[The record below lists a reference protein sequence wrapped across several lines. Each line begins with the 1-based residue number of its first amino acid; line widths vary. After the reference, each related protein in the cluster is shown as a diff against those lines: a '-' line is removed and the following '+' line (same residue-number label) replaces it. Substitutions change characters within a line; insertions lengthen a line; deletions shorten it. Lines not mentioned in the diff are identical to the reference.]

1 MNSND
6 PTEHRPFS
14 DVAQS
19 PEATARYLADV
30 QRVLLDIGKSLETL
44 ALETRVHCRGTQVEG
59 DRWYH
64 ARLRA
69 RPVEKA
75 LGDVLKSLNHLTD
88 GLEKTAYKRRAH
100 DEGVVNTTRDRKVK
114 ALEKERKRHPQ
125 IPAAPNYPPQQGG
138 QQAPG
143 SAYSAP
149 ASIYDLGQHR
159 ESA

>member
-6 PTEHRPFS
+6 PMNRPS
-14 DVAQS
+14 PLRDVAQS

-30 QRVLLDIGKSLETL
+30 QRVLLEIGDNLELL
-44 ALETRVHCRGTQVEG
+44 ARETRIHLRATHVDG

-69 RPVEKA
+69 QPVEKA
-75 LGDVLKSLNHLTD
+75 LKAVQKNLD
-88 GLEKTAYKRRAH
+88 GLTQGLETTAYKRNEFA
-100 DEGVVNTTRDRKVK
+100 DKVKKLPGERQQK
-114 ALEKERKRHPQ
+114 ALEKARKKNPQ
-125 IPAAPNYPPQQGG
+125 IRAAQNSSPQGG

-143 SAYSAP
+143 YGYSSP
-149 ASIYDLGQHR
+149 ASIYDLGRNR

>member
-6 PTEHRPFS
+6 PKPAPLS

-30 QRVLLDIGKSLETL
+30 QRVLLDIGRNLETL
-44 ALETRVHCRGTQVEG
+44 AMETRVHCRGTHLDG

-69 RPVEKA
+69 LPVEKA
-75 LGDVLKSLNHLTD
+75 LKDVLKHVNGLTE
-88 GLEKTAYKRRAH
+88 GLEKSAYKRNAFA
-100 DEGVVNTTRDRKVK
+100 DEVK
-114 ALEKERKRHPQ
+114 KLPGMRREKELERRRKKNPQ
-125 IPAAPNYPPQQGG
+125 LQAVSENSGQQGARASDMDYG
-138 QQAPG
+138 NPT
-143 SAYSAP
+143 
-149 ASIYDLGQHR
+149 SIYDLDSR